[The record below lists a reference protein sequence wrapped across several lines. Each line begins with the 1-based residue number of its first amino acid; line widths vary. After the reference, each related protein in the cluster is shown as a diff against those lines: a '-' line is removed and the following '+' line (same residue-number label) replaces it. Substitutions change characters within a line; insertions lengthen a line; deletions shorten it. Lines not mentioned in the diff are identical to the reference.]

1 MRELSIDLIYRVWD
15 TYLAEIGGTDDANAV
30 RLPPPTAPPPHTH
43 PHARPHAFTSPHAR
57 MHSPHCSRRRG
68 TLTITLPLH
77 RHRSPLTAH
86 LSPFTLTLHPQSGR

>member
-43 PHARPHAFTSPHAR
+43 PHARPHAFTSPQFGMTYQVA
-57 MHSPHCSRRRG
+57 
-68 TLTITLPLH
+68 I
-77 RHRSPLTAH
+77 
-86 LSPFTLTLHPQSGR
+86 LSVVSVVSVA

>member
-43 PHARPHAFTSPHAR
+43 PHARPHAFTSPHA
-57 MHSPHCSRRRG
+57 H
-68 TLTITLPLH
+68 
-77 RHRSPLTAH
+77 AH
-86 LSPFTLTLHPQSGR
+86 AFTSLQFGMTYQVAILSVVSVVSVA